1 MASQQTGR
9 HRKRSDGRAL
19 GISAVALGTIIWG
32 TVGPVVRLFPEGTEF
47 QYSLIRNLTGVSAL
61 WLFVLFS
68 KDKRRYTKQDIV
80 PILVGGIGATLF
92 FPFFI
97 LAFQLTGVGVAAVV
111 SIGVAPIFVGLIAW
125 IALKQPPG
133 KQWAIGTVIAV
144 AGVVALN
151 WPSGNN
157 TVSFLGVAFAMAA
170 AFGYSMQATGMGMIS
185 KRHTPFQSVAPMF
198 TIGTILQA
206 PLSYGRDFSFLQDPV
221 LLLGVL
227 YGGIV
232 TVAVA
237 YAFFIY
243 GIARIGAA
251 TAVTVGLMEPLTAS
265 ILGVVL
271 LNETVSIVGLI
282 GSVLI
287 LAGLVVVSRP
297 PKEVSRPSEESA
309 QPIL

>member
-1 MASQQTGR
+1 MASQQTGK

-19 GISAVALGTIIWG
+19 GIAAVALGTIIWG
-32 TVGPVVRLFPEGTEF
+32 TVGPVVKLFPAGTEF
-47 QYSLIRNLTGVSAL
+47 QYSLVRNLSGTTAL
-61 WLFVLFS
+61 WLFVLLS
-68 KDKRRYTKQDIV
+68 KNKKRYTKEDIV
-80 PILVGGIGATLF
+80 PILVAGTGAALF
-92 FPFFI
+92 FPLFI

-133 KQWAIGTVIAV
+133 KQWAIGTLIAV
-144 AGVVALN
+144 TGVVALN
-151 WPSGNN
+151 WPSGDN
-157 TVSFLGVAFAMAA
+157 TVSILGVAFAMAA

-185 KRHTPFQSVAPMF
+185 KRHTPFQCVAPMF
-198 TIGTILQA
+198 TIGTIFQA
-206 PLSYGRDFSFLQDPV
+206 PLSYGKDFSFLQDPV
-221 LLLGVL
+221 LLMGAL

-232 TVAVA
+232 TVALA
-237 YAFFIY
+237 YAVFIY

-265 ILGVVL
+265 ILGVL
-271 LNETVSIVGLI
+271 LLGETVSIVGLV

-297 PKEVSRPSEESA
+297 PKEPA
-309 QPIL
+309 QLVT

>member
-243 GIARIGAA
+243 GISRIGAA

-265 ILGVVL
+265 ILGIVL
-271 LNETVSIVGLI
+271 LGETVSAIGIV

-297 PKEVSRPSEESA
+297 PKEPA
-309 QPIL
+309 QLVT

>member
-9 HRKRSDGRAL
+9 HRKRSDGRVL

-68 KDKRRYTKQDIV
+68 KEKRRYTKNDIV

-151 WPSGNN
+151 WPSGDN

-206 PLSYGRDFSFLQDPV
+206 PLSYGRDFTFLQDPV

-243 GIARIGAA
+243 GISRIGAA

-271 LNETVSIVGLI
+271 LGETVSAIGIV

-297 PKEVSRPSEESA
+297 PKELA
-309 QPIL
+309 QIG

>member
-9 HRKRSDGRAL
+9 HRKRSDGRVL
-19 GISAVALGTIIWG
+19 GIFAVALGTIIWG
-32 TVGPVVRLFPEGTEF
+32 TVGPVVGLFPEGTEF
-47 QYSLIRNLTGVSAL
+47 QYSLIRNLTGVSTL
-61 WLFVLFS
+61 WLLVLFS
-68 KDKRRYTKQDIV
+68 KNKKRYTKQDIV
-80 PILVGGIGATLF
+80 PILVGGTGAALF

-133 KQWAIGTVIAV
+133 KQWALGTVVAV

-157 TVSFLGVAFAMAA
+157 AVSFLGVAFAMAA

-185 KRHTPFQSVAPMF
+185 KRHTPFQCVAPMF

-221 LLLGVL
+221 LLMGVL

-243 GIARIGAA
+243 GISRIGAA

-271 LNETVSIVGLI
+271 LGETVSVIGIV

-287 LAGLVVVSRP
+287 LTGLVVVSRP
-297 PKEVSRPSEESA
+297 PKEAAQLVS
-309 QPIL
+309 

>member
-9 HRKRSDGRAL
+9 HRKRSDGRVL

-68 KDKRRYTKQDIV
+68 KEKRRYTKQDVV
-80 PILVGGIGATLF
+80 PILVGGVGATLF

-133 KQWAIGTVIAV
+133 KQWVLGTLVAV

-185 KRHTPFQSVAPMF
+185 KRHTPFQCVAPM
-198 TIGTILQA
+198 
-206 PLSYGRDFSFLQDPV
+206 
-221 LLLGVL
+221 
-227 YGGIV
+227 
-232 TVAVA
+232 
-237 YAFFIY
+237 
-243 GIARIGAA
+243 
-251 TAVTVGLMEPLTAS
+251 
-265 ILGVVL
+265 
-271 LNETVSIVGLI
+271 
-282 GSVLI
+282 
-287 LAGLVVVSRP
+287 
-297 PKEVSRPSEESA
+297 
-309 QPIL
+309 

>member
-1 MASQQTGR
+1 LASQQTGR

-151 WPSGNN
+151 WPSGDN

-243 GIARIGAA
+243 GISRIGAA

-265 ILGVVL
+265 ILGIVL
-271 LNETVSIVGLI
+271 LGETVSAIGIV

-297 PKEVSRPSEESA
+297 PKEPA
-309 QPIL
+309 QLVA

>member
-9 HRKRSDGRAL
+9 HRKGSNGRAL

-32 TVGPVVRLFPEGTEF
+32 TVGPVVRLFPAGTEF
-47 QYSLIRNLTGVSAL
+47 QYSLVRNVTGTTAL
-61 WLFVLFS
+61 WLLVLFS
-68 KDKRRYTKQDIV
+68 KNKKRYTKQDIV
-80 PILVGGIGATLF
+80 PILVGGTGAALF
-92 FPFFI
+92 FPLFI

-133 KQWAIGTVIAV
+133 KQWAIGTLIAV
-144 AGVVALN
+144 TGVVALN

-157 TVSFLGVAFAMAA
+157 TVSILGVAFAIAA
-170 AFGYSMQATGMGMIS
+170 ALGYSLQATGMGMIS
-185 KRHTPFQSVAPMF
+185 KRHTPFQCVAPMF
-198 TIGTILQA
+198 TIGTLFQA
-206 PLSYGRDFSFLQDPV
+206 PLSFGRDFSFLQDPV
-221 LLLGVL
+221 LLIGAF

-232 TVAVA
+232 TVALA
-237 YAFFIY
+237 YAFFIF

-271 LNETVSIVGLI
+271 LGEMVSAI
-282 GSVLI
+282 GIAGSALI
-287 LAGLVVVSRP
+287 LTGLVVVSRP
-297 PKEVSRPSEESA
+297 PKQKQA
-309 QPIL
+309 QLAPV

>member
-9 HRKRSDGRAL
+9 HRKRSNGRAL

-32 TVGPVVRLFPEGTEF
+32 TVGPVVKLFPEGTEF
-47 QYSLIRNLTGVSAL
+47 QYSLVRNLSGTTAL
-61 WLFVLFS
+61 WLFVLLS
-68 KDKRRYTKQDIV
+68 KNKKRYTKQDIV
-80 PILVGGIGATLF
+80 PILVAGTGAALF
-92 FPFFI
+92 FPLFI

-133 KQWAIGTVIAV
+133 KQWAIGTLIAV
-144 AGVVALN
+144 TGVVALN

-157 TVSFLGVAFAMAA
+157 TVNVLGIGFALAA
-170 AFGYSMQATGMGMIS
+170 AFGYSLQATGMGMIS
-185 KRHTPFQSVAPMF
+185 KRHTPFQCVAPMF
-198 TIGTILQA
+198 TIGTIFQA
-206 PLSYGRDFSFLQDPV
+206 PLSYGKDFTFLQDPV
-221 LLLGVL
+221 LLMGAL

-232 TVAVA
+232 TVALA
-237 YAFFIY
+237 YAVFIY

-271 LNETVSIVGLI
+271 FSETVSTIGIV

-297 PKEVSRPSEESA
+297 PKEPA
-309 QPIL
+309 QPI

>member
-47 QYSLIRNLTGVSAL
+47 QYSLIRNLTGVSTL
-61 WLFVLFS
+61 WLLVLFS
-68 KDKRRYTKQDIV
+68 RNKKRYTKQDIV

-151 WPSGNN
+151 WPSGDN

-243 GIARIGAA
+243 GISRIGAA

-265 ILGVVL
+265 ILGIVL
-271 LNETVSIVGLI
+271 LGETVSAIGIV

-297 PKEVSRPSEESA
+297 PKEPA
-309 QPIL
+309 QLVA

>member
-1 MASQQTGR
+1 LASQQTGR
-9 HRKRSDGRAL
+9 HRKRSDGRTL
-19 GISAVALGTIIWG
+19 GIFAVALGTIIWG
-32 TVGPVVRLFPEGTEF
+32 TVGPVVKLFPEGTEF

-144 AGVVALN
+144 SGVVALN
-151 WPSGNN
+151 WPSGDN

-221 LLLGVL
+221 LLIGVL

-243 GIARIGAA
+243 GISRIGAA

-271 LNETVSIVGLI
+271 LGETVSAVGI
-282 GSVLI
+282 AGSILI
-287 LAGLVVVSRP
+287 LAGLVIVSRP
-297 PKEVSRPSEESA
+297 PKEPA
-309 QPIL
+309 QLVT

>member
-1 MASQQTGR
+1 MASQQTGK

-19 GISAVALGTIIWG
+19 GISAVALGTILWG
-32 TVGPVVRLFPEGTEF
+32 TVGPVVRLFPEDTEF
-47 QYSLIRNLTGVSAL
+47 QYSLIRNFSGTTAL

-68 KDKRRYTKQDIV
+68 KNKKRYTKQDIV
-80 PILVGGIGATLF
+80 PILIGGAGATLF
-92 FPFFI
+92 FPLFI
-97 LAFQLTGVGVAAVV
+97 LAFQLTGVGVASVV

-133 KQWAIGTVIAV
+133 KQWAYGTLVAV
-144 AGVVALN
+144 TGVVALN
-151 WPSGNN
+151 WPSGEN
-157 TVSFLGVAFAMAA
+157 TVNVLGIGFALAA

-185 KRHTPFQSVAPMF
+185 KRHTPFQCVAPMF
-198 TIGTILQA
+198 TIGALFQA
-206 PLSYGRDFSFLQDPV
+206 PLSYGKDFSFLQDPV
-221 LLLGVL
+221 LLLGAL

-232 TVAVA
+232 TVALA

-271 LNETVSIVGLI
+271 LGETVSAVGLI

-297 PKEVSRPSEESA
+297 PKEPAELKS
-309 QPIL
+309 

>member
-144 AGVVALN
+144 SGVVALN

-227 YGGIV
+227 YGGVV

-237 YAFFIY
+237 YALFIY
-243 GIARIGAA
+243 GISRIGAA

-271 LNETVSIVGLI
+271 LGETVSIVGLV

-297 PKEVSRPSEESA
+297 PKEPA
-309 QPIL
+309 QLAA

>member
-1 MASQQTGR
+1 
-9 HRKRSDGRAL
+9 
-19 GISAVALGTIIWG
+19 
-32 TVGPVVRLFPEGTEF
+32 
-47 QYSLIRNLTGVSAL
+47 LIRNLTGTTAL
-61 WLFVLFS
+61 WLLVLFS
-68 KDKRRYTKQDIV
+68 KNKKRYTKQDIV
-80 PILVGGIGATLF
+80 PILVAGTGAALF
-92 FPFFI
+92 FPLFI

-133 KQWAIGTVIAV
+133 KQWAIGTLIAV

-151 WPSGNN
+151 WPSGDN
-157 TVSFLGVAFAMAA
+157 TVSILGVAFAMAA
-170 AFGYSMQATGMGMIS
+170 ALGYSLQATGMGMIS
-185 KRHTPFQSVAPMF
+185 KRHTPFQCVAPMF
-198 TIGTILQA
+198 TIGTIFQA
-206 PLSYGRDFSFLQDPV
+206 PLSYGKDFSFLQDPV
-221 LLLGVL
+221 LLMGAL

-232 TVAVA
+232 TVALA

-271 LNETVSIVGLI
+271 LGETVSAVGLI

-287 LAGLVVVSRP
+287 LSGLLVVSRP
-297 PKEVSRPSEESA
+297 PKT
-309 QPIL
+309 

>member
-9 HRKRSDGRAL
+9 HRKRSNGRAI

-32 TVGPVVRLFPEGTEF
+32 TVGPVVKLFPEGTEF
-47 QYSLIRNLTGVSAL
+47 QYSLVRNLSGTTAL
-61 WLFVLFS
+61 WLFVLLS
-68 KDKRRYTKQDIV
+68 KNKKRYTKQDVV
-80 PILVGGIGATLF
+80 PILVAGTGAALF
-92 FPFFI
+92 FPLFI

-133 KQWAIGTVIAV
+133 KQWAIGTLIAV
-144 AGVVALN
+144 TGVVALN

-157 TVSFLGVAFAMAA
+157 TVNVLGIGFALAA
-170 AFGYSMQATGMGMIS
+170 AFGYSLQATGMGMIS
-185 KRHTPFQSVAPMF
+185 KRHTPFQCVAPMF
-198 TIGTILQA
+198 TIGTIFQA
-206 PLSYGRDFSFLQDPV
+206 PLSYGKDFTFLQDPV
-221 LLLGVL
+221 LLMGAL

-232 TVAVA
+232 TVALA
-237 YAFFIY
+237 YAVFIY

-271 LNETVSIVGLI
+271 FSETVSTIGIV

-297 PKEVSRPSEESA
+297 PKEPA
-309 QPIL
+309 QPI

>member
-9 HRKRSDGRAL
+9 HRKRSDGRVL
-19 GISAVALGTIIWG
+19 GIFAVALGTIIWG
-32 TVGPVVRLFPEGTEF
+32 TVGPVVGLFPEGTEF
-47 QYSLIRNLTGVSAL
+47 QYSLIRNLTGVSTL
-61 WLFVLFS
+61 WLLVLLS
-68 KDKRRYTKQDIV
+68 KNKKRYTKQDIV
-80 PILVGGIGATLF
+80 PILVGGTGAALF

-133 KQWAIGTVIAV
+133 KQWALGTVVAV

-157 TVSFLGVAFAMAA
+157 TVSFLGVVFAMAA

-185 KRHTPFQSVAPMF
+185 KRHTPFQCVAPMF
-198 TIGTILQA
+198 TIGTIFQA

-232 TVAVA
+232 TVAIA

-243 GIARIGAA
+243 GISRIGAA

-271 LNETVSIVGLI
+271 LGETVSVIGIV

-287 LAGLVVVSRP
+287 LTGLVVVSRP
-297 PKEVSRPSEESA
+297 PKEPA
-309 QPIL
+309 QLVT

>member
-133 KQWAIGTVIAV
+133 KQWAIGTLIAV
-144 AGVVALN
+144 TGVVALN
-151 WPSGNN
+151 WPSGDN

-243 GIARIGAA
+243 GISRIGAA

-265 ILGVVL
+265 ILGIVL
-271 LNETVSIVGLI
+271 LGETVSAIGIV

-297 PKEVSRPSEESA
+297 PKEPA
-309 QPIL
+309 QLVA

>member
-1 MASQQTGR
+1 LASQQTGR

-151 WPSGNN
+151 WPSGDN

-243 GIARIGAA
+243 GISRIGAA

-265 ILGVVL
+265 ILGIVL
-271 LNETVSIVGLI
+271 LGETVSAIGIV

-297 PKEVSRPSEESA
+297 PKEPAQLVS
-309 QPIL
+309 

>member
-1 MASQQTGR
+1 LASQQTGR

-151 WPSGNN
+151 WPSGDN

-185 KRHTPFQSVAPMF
+185 KRHTPIQSVAPMF

-243 GIARIGAA
+243 GISRIGAA

-271 LNETVSIVGLI
+271 LGETVSAIGIV

-297 PKEVSRPSEESA
+297 PKEPA
-309 QPIL
+309 QLVT

>member
-1 MASQQTGR
+1 
-9 HRKRSDGRAL
+9 
-19 GISAVALGTIIWG
+19 
-32 TVGPVVRLFPEGTEF
+32 VGPVVRLFPEGTEF
-47 QYSLIRNLTGVSAL
+47 QYSLVRNLTGVSAL

-111 SIGVAPIFVGLIAW
+111 SIGMAPIFVGLIAW

-157 TVSFLGVAFAMAA
+157 TVSFLGVTFAMAA
-170 AFGYSMQATGMGMIS
+170 ALGYSMQATGMGMIS
-185 KRHTPFQSVAPMF
+185 KRHTPFQCVAPMF

-221 LLLGVL
+221 LLMGVL

-271 LNETVSIVGLI
+271 LNETVSAVGLI

-297 PKEVSRPSEESA
+297 PKVMAEVKT
-309 QPIL
+309 